1 MSEKKTSNKKSTK
14 KLEEVESVK
23 IKKTKSKIETK
34 HDFVEARVEKRVSSR
49 KSIGEEKL
57 EDDSHKRDIEVEL
70 VKLDSK
76 ERYQPAFFFPRA
88 LAYIID
94 FVIVTI
100 LSMGVLM
107 VVPVNENHEKYMKE
121 YQKVQTDYI
130 EKKIDTLEY
139 TNKLKPL
146 IYDLD
151 YSNVP
156 TMIIQIVILILYY
169 IVFQF
174 YNKGQT
180 LGKKLMKIRVISLD
194 DEDVSMNQL
203 IIRSLINQA
212 ILSNI
217 LIVGFVLFIGRNLY
231 YYSSFGIQG
240 IQVLITIISIF
251 MIMYSKKNRGLH
263 DYLAKTKV
271 IMTD

>member
-1 MSEKKTSNKKSTK
+1 
-14 KLEEVESVK
+14 
-23 IKKTKSKIETK
+23 
-34 HDFVEARVEKRVSSR
+34 
-49 KSIGEEKL
+49 
-57 EDDSHKRDIEVEL
+57 

-107 VVPVNENHEKYMKE
+107 IVPVNENHEKYMKE

-217 LIVGFVLFIGRNLY
+217 F
-231 YYSSFGIQG
+231 
-240 IQVLITIISIF
+240 
-251 MIMYSKKNRGLH
+251 
-263 DYLAKTKV
+263 
-271 IMTD
+271 